1 MFKIEA
7 MIQDIIVYIIIG
19 AAVAY
24 TIYSVV
30 KSIRTKSKSP
40 CADGY
45 CGCDAKKEIHKMM
58 ELKQLKLADE
68 K

>member
-1 MFKIEA
+1 
-7 MIQDIIVYIIIG
+7 MIQDILVYIIIAG
-19 AAVAY
+19 AITY

-58 ELKQLKLADE
+58 ELKQLRLADD